1 MLQWEASLFK
11 EFKQNILKI
20 NHELSKWT
28 QNGTHWWIFKKNKEY
43 NKLKERL
50 QTERL
55 WRVIKLFGMSKNSA
69 IIESNALEAEKN
81 MKNFYAT
88 STSETFGKFLS
99 SLVDPV
105 YQYYK
110 NLVVDTKFDI
120 ILANKGKV
128 LNNLLKGSTLVLGKL
143 IIRF

>member
-1 MLQWEASLFK
+1 M
-11 EFKQNILKI
+11 
-20 NHELSKWT
+20 
-28 QNGTHWWIFKKNKEY
+28 
-43 NKLKERL
+43 

-55 WRVIKLFGMSKNSA
+55 WRVIKLLGMSKNSA

-88 STSETFGKFLS
+88 STSETFGKFFS

-128 LNNLLKGSTLVLGKL
+128 LNNLLKGSTLVLRKL

>member
-1 MLQWEASLFK
+1 
-11 EFKQNILKI
+11 
-20 NHELSKWT
+20 
-28 QNGTHWWIFKKNKEY
+28 
-43 NKLKERL
+43 
-50 QTERL
+50 
-55 WRVIKLFGMSKNSA
+55 MSKNSA
-69 IIESNALEAEKN
+69 IIESNALAAEKN

-120 ILANKGKV
+120 ILANKVKV

>member
-1 MLQWEASLFK
+1 MNCLSERK
-11 EFKQNILKI
+11 MDHTDEFLRKI
-20 NHELSKWT
+20 
-28 QNGTHWWIFKKNKEY
+28 KNTTNLRKGC
-43 NKLKERL
+43 

-55 WRVIKLFGMSKNSA
+55 WRVIKLLGMSKNSA
-69 IIESNALEAEKN
+69 IIESNALAAEKN